1 MKTACMSGH
10 QNTHIFENVWS
21 FQGCQV
27 KCEAESGCKSV
38 DYHKKDYVCY
48 LSKESSKTAPKDF
61 HQPCYT
67 EPEMYE
73 YAEIIG
79 PTGPEPGKLNA
90 YTIIIYANFGVLFEE
105 TKYIWNHGILSW
117 ACCSLLCCSIILY
130 SKVTKSPGV

>member
-21 FQGCQV
+21 FKGCQG

-79 PTGPEPGKLNA
+79 PTGPTGPDEPGKFVKGSDHNQKNRL
-90 YTIIIYANFGVLFEE
+90 
-105 TKYIWNHGILSW
+105 
-117 ACCSLLCCSIILY
+117 
-130 SKVTKSPGV
+130 